1 MKLLPSLVLFTR
13 DLRTQKLRSFFALL
27 GITWGTAAVVLLLA
41 FGEGLRRY
49 NSRQLHGVG
58 DGIVIAW
65 PMKTSM
71 SFEGLPKG
79 RPIRLRAEDII
90 KLASEIPELEA
101 ASAELGLW
109 DQPIIYGSGDYRTYV
124 GGVYPCFATLRHIYP
139 QPGGRFINEQDVE
152 KRHRVIFIGDRI
164 KKELFG
170 DSDAIG
176 KTLFI
181 QGTGF
186 TVIGVLRPKLQSS
199 SYGSGNTDEHL
210 VYIPAST
217 MSSVFG
223 HNYIDNFIYRAKDP
237 RQQPFVTKRVY
248 EVLARI
254 CGFDPA
260 DTETLMLW
268 DLSETNKI
276 IFYFFLG
283 FNTLLGLCGIFTLMV
298 GGIAVA
304 NIMYLLVG
312 QKTGEIGI
320 QIAVGAKRRHI
331 LMQFLLQGL
340 AFVAT
345 GGLAGFMISWIITM
359 LMGILPLPE
368 QIGVPEMSPIVCLDT
383 VMLLGVIGLA
393 AGYFPA
399 RRAASL
405 DPVRCLGFGG
415 L

>member
-41 FGEGLRRY
+41 FGEGLRHY
-49 NSRQLHGVG
+49 HSRRMHGMG
-58 DGIVIAW
+58 DGIVVAW

-79 RPIRLRAEDII
+79 RPIRLRAEDVL
-90 KLASEIPELEA
+90 KLGSEIPELEA
-101 ASAELGLW
+101 VSPEIGLW
-109 DQPIIYGSGDYRTYV
+109 DQSIIYGGSDYRANV
-124 GGVYPCFATLRHIYP
+124 KGVYPCFAELRYIYP
-139 QPGGRFINEQDVE
+139 QFGGRFINEQDIE
-152 KRHRVIFIGDRI
+152 KRHRVIFIGDHI
-164 KKELFG
+164 KQELFG
-170 DSDAIG
+170 EAEAVG
-176 KTLFI
+176 ETVFI
-181 QGTGF
+181 QGIGF
-186 TVIGVLRPKLQSS
+186 TVIGVLRPKLQN
-199 SYGSGNTDEHL
+199 NTYDYEDKRIA
-210 VYIPAST
+210 YIPAST
-217 MSSVFG
+217 ITSVFG
-223 HNYIDNFIYRAKDP
+223 QDYINNFIYRAKEP
-237 RQQPFVTKRVY
+237 RQQSFVTQRVY
-248 EVLARI
+248 QVLARI
-254 CGFDPA
+254 CGFDPVDREA
-260 DTETLMLW
+260 LMLW
-268 DLSETNKI
+268 DTTDVNKL

-340 AFVAT
+340 VLVAA
-345 GGLAGFMISWIITM
+345 GGMAGFLISWILTVI
-359 LMGILPLPE
+359 MGIVPLPE
-368 QIGVPEMSPIVCLDT
+368 QIGVPEMSPIVCLVT
-383 VMLLGVIGLA
+383 VILLGVIGLL

-405 DPVRCLGFGG
+405 DPVRSLGFGG

>member
-1 MKLLPSLVLFTR
+1 MKLLPSLVLFAR
-13 DLRTQKLRSFFALL
+13 DLRTQKLRTFFALL

-41 FGEGLRRY
+41 FGAGLKRYQSRR
-49 NSRQLHGVG
+49 LHGIG
-58 DGIVIAW
+58 DGIVGAW
-65 PMKTSM
+65 PMKTSL

-79 RPIRLRAEDII
+79 RPIRLRTEDVL

-101 ASAELGLW
+101 VSPEIGLW
-109 DQPIIYGSGDYRTYV
+109 DQPIIYGGRDYRAYV
-124 GGVYPCFATLRHIYP
+124 GGVYPCFGDLRHIYP
-139 QPGGRFINEQDVE
+139 QSGGRFINEQDIE
-152 KRHRVIFIGDRI
+152 QRQRVIFIGNSV
-164 KKELFG
+164 KEELFG
-170 DSDAIG
+170 NSKAVG

-186 TVIGVLRPKLQSS
+186 VVIGVLRPKLQSS
-199 SYGSGNTDEHL
+199 TYGSANADERL
-210 VYIPAST
+210 TYVPAST
-217 MSSVFG
+217 MTSVFG
-223 HNYIDNFIYRAKDP
+223 RNYINNFIYRARDP
-237 RQQPFVTKRVY
+237 RQQSFVTQRVY
-248 EVLARI
+248 QVLARI

-260 DTETLMLW
+260 DTETLIIW
-268 DLSETNKI
+268 DTSETNKL

-283 FNTLLGLCGIFTLMV
+283 FNTLLGLCGVFTLLV

-331 LMQFLLQGL
+331 LAQFLLQAL
-340 AFVAT
+340 VLVAA
-345 GGLAGFMISWIITM
+345 GGMAGFLISWILTTI
-359 LMGILPLPE
+359 MGIVPLPE
-368 QIGVPEMSPIVCLDT
+368 QIGVPEMSPTVCFVT
-383 VMLLGVIGLA
+383 AVLLGVIGFL

-405 DPVRCLGFGG
+405 DPVRSLGFGG

>member
-1 MKLLPSLVLFTR
+1 MKLLPSLVLFAR
-13 DLRTQKLRSFFALL
+13 DLRTQKLRTFFALL

-49 NSRQLHGVG
+49 HSRRMHGIG
-58 DGIVIAW
+58 DGIMVAW
-65 PMKTSM
+65 PMKTSL

-79 RPIRLRAEDII
+79 RPIRLRAEDVL
-90 KLASEIPELEA
+90 KLACEIPELEA
-101 ASAELGLW
+101 VSPEFGMW
-109 DQPIIYGSGDYRTYV
+109 DQSIIHGSRDDRIYI
-124 GGVYPCFATLRHIYP
+124 GGIYPCFSDLRNIYP
-139 QPGGRFINEQDVE
+139 QAGGRFINEQDIE
-152 KRHRVIFIGDRI
+152 KRHRVIFIGDGI
-164 KKELFG
+164 KEELFG
-170 DSDAIG
+170 EAKAVG

-186 TVIGVLRPKLQSS
+186 VVIGVLRSKLQTST
-199 SYGSGNTDEHL
+199 YGGNEDKRIA
-210 VYIPAST
+210 YIPAST

-223 HNYIDNFIYRAKDP
+223 LNYINNFIYRARDP
-237 RQQPFVTKRVY
+237 RQQSFVTKRVFQ
-248 EVLARI
+248 VLARI

-268 DLSETNKI
+268 NLAEASKL

-312 QKTGEIGI
+312 QKISEIGI
-320 QIAVGAKRRHI
+320 QIAVGAKRRQI
-331 LMQFLLQGL
+331 LAQFLLQGL
-340 AFVAT
+340 VLVAV
-345 GGLAGFMISWIITM
+345 GGLAGFLISWILTTI
-359 LMGILPLPE
+359 MGIVPLPE
-368 QIGVPEMSPIVCLDT
+368 QLGVPEMSPIVCFVT
-383 VMLLGVIGLA
+383 VVLLGGIGLL

-405 DPVRCLGFGG
+405 DPVRSLGFGG

>member
-1 MKLLPSLVLFTR
+1 MKLLPSLVLFAR
-13 DLRTQKLRSFFALL
+13 DLRTQKLRTFFALL

-49 NSRQLHGVG
+49 HSRRVHGLG
-58 DGIVIAW
+58 NGIIVAW

-79 RPIRLRAEDII
+79 RPIRLEAEDVL

-101 ASAELGLW
+101 VSPELGLW
-109 DQPIIYGSGDYRTYV
+109 DEPIVSGSRDDRAYI
-124 GGVYPCFATLRHIYP
+124 GGVYPCFGDLRHIYP
-139 QPGGRFINEQDVE
+139 QSGGRFINEKDIE
-152 KRHRVIFIGDRI
+152 KRHRVVFLGNRL

-170 DSDAIG
+170 DAEAVG
-176 KTLFI
+176 ETVFI
-181 QGTGF
+181 RGTSF
-186 TVIGVLRPKLQSS
+186 VVIGVLRSKLQSS
-199 SYGSGNTDEHL
+199 TYGAGKPDGRNAYL
-210 VYIPAST
+210 PAST
-217 MSSVFG
+217 MTSVFG
-223 HNYIDNFIYRAKDP
+223 LNYISNFIYRAKHP
-237 RQQPFVTKRVY
+237 RQQYFVTKRVY
-248 EVLARI
+248 QVLARI

-260 DTETLMLW
+260 DRETLMLW
-268 DLSETNKI
+268 DLTETNKL

-283 FNTLLGLCGIFTLMV
+283 FNTLLGLCGVFTLMV

-312 QKTGEIGI
+312 QKTSEIGI

-331 LMQFLLQGL
+331 LAQFLLQGL
-340 AFVAT
+340 VLVIA
-345 GGLAGFMISWIITM
+345 GGLAGFLISWILTTI
-359 LMGILPLPE
+359 MGMVPLPE
-368 QIGVPEMSPIVCLDT
+368 QIGVPEMSPMVCLVT
-383 VMLLGVIGLA
+383 VVLLGVIGLL

-405 DPVRCLGFGG
+405 DPVRSLGFGG

>member
-1 MKLLPSLVLFTR
+1 MKLMPSLVLFVR
-13 DLRTQKLRSFFALL
+13 DLRTQKLRTFFALL

-49 NSRQLHGVG
+49 NSREMHGMG
-58 DGIVIAW
+58 DSIVVAW
-65 PMKTSM
+65 PMRTSM

-79 RPIRLRAEDII
+79 RSIRLRAEDVL

-101 ASAELGLW
+101 VSPEFSLW
-109 DQPIIYGSGDYRTYV
+109 NQPIVYGSGDYRTYV
-124 GGVYPCFATLRHIYP
+124 GGVYPCFAELRHMYP
-139 QPGGRFINEQDVE
+139 QSGGRFINEQDIE
-152 KRHRVIFIGDRI
+152 QRYRVIFIGNVI
-164 KKELFG
+164 KDELFG
-170 DSDAIG
+170 DNEAVG
-176 KTLFI
+176 ETLFI

-199 SYGSGNTDEHL
+199 SYGGGDDERL
-210 VYIPAST
+210 AYIPAST
-217 MSSVFG
+217 MTSVFG
-223 HNYIDNFIYRAKDP
+223 HNYINNFIYGARDP
-237 RQQPFVTKRVY
+237 RQQSFVTMRVY
-248 EVLARI
+248 QVLARI

-268 DLSETNKI
+268 DISETSKLF
-276 IFYFFLG
+276 FYFFLG
-283 FNTLLGLCGIFTLMV
+283 FNTLLGLCGVFTLMV
-298 GGIAVA
+298 GGLAVA

-331 LMQFLLQGL
+331 LAQFLLQAL
-340 AFVAT
+340 VLVIA
-345 GGLAGFMISWIITM
+345 GGLAGFLISWILTTIM
-359 LMGILPLPE
+359 SIVPLPE
-368 QIGVPEMSPIVCLDT
+368 QIGVPEMSPIVCFVT
-383 VMLLGVIGLA
+383 AVLLGAIGLL

-405 DPVRCLGFGG
+405 DPVRSIGFGG

>member
-13 DLRTQKLRSFFALL
+13 DLRTQKLRTFFALL

-49 NSRQLHGVG
+49 HSRRMHGMG
-58 DGIVIAW
+58 DGIVVAW
-65 PMKTSM
+65 PMKTSI

-79 RPIRLRAEDII
+79 RPIRLRAEDVL

-101 ASAELGLW
+101 VSPEFGLW
-109 DQPIIYGSGDYRTYV
+109 NQPMIHSSRDYRAV
-124 GGVYPCFATLRHIYP
+124 IKGVYPCFAELRYTYP
-139 QPGGRFINEQDVE
+139 QSGGRFINEQDIE
-152 KRHRVIFIGDRI
+152 KRHRVIFIGDHI
-164 KKELFG
+164 KQELFG
-170 DSDAIG
+170 DTEAVG
-176 KTLFI
+176 ETLFI

-186 TVIGVLRPKLQSS
+186 TVIGVLRTKLQSS
-199 SYGSGNTDEHL
+199 SYDYEDNRIA
-210 VYIPAST
+210 YIPATT
-217 MSSVFG
+217 MVSVFG
-223 HNYIDNFIYRAKDP
+223 QVFINNFVYRARDP
-237 RQQPFVTKRVY
+237 RQQSFVTKRVFQ
-248 EVLARI
+248 VLSRI
-254 CGFDPA
+254 CGFNPA

-268 DLSETNKI
+268 DTSETNKL

-331 LMQFLLQGL
+331 LAQFLLQSL
-340 AFVAT
+340 VLVIA
-345 GGLAGFMISWIITM
+345 GGIAGFLISWILTTI
-359 LMGILPLPE
+359 MGIVPLPE
-368 QIGVPEMSPIVCLDT
+368 QIGVPVMSPIVCFVT
-383 VMLLGVIGLA
+383 AILLGVIGLL

-405 DPVRCLGFGG
+405 DPVRSLGFGG

>member
-13 DLRTQKLRSFFALL
+13 DLRTQKLRTFFALL

-49 NSRQLHGVG
+49 NSREMHGMG
-58 DGIVIAW
+58 DGIVVAW
-65 PMKTSM
+65 PMRTSL

-79 RPIRLRAEDII
+79 RPIRLRAEDVL

-101 ASAELGLW
+101 ASPEFSLW
-109 DQPIIYGSGDYRTYV
+109 NQPVIHGSRDYRTYV
-124 GGVYPCFATLRHIYP
+124 GGVYLCFADLRHIYP
-139 QPGGRFINEQDVE
+139 QSGGRFINEQDIE
-152 KRHRVIFIGDRI
+152 KRHRVIFIGDHM
-164 KKELFG
+164 KQELFG
-170 DSDAIG
+170 EAEAIG
-176 KTLFI
+176 ETLFI

-186 TVIGVLRPKLQSS
+186 TIIGVLRPKLQRST
-199 SYGSGNTDEHL
+199 YGGNEDKRIA
-210 VYIPAST
+210 YIPAST

-223 HNYIDNFIYRAKDP
+223 HNYINNFIYRVRDP
-237 RQQPFVTKRVY
+237 RQQSFVTMRVY
-248 EVLARI
+248 QILARI
-254 CGFDPA
+254 CGFDSA
-260 DTETLMLW
+260 DTETLLLW
-268 DLSETNKI
+268 DTSETNKLF
-276 IFYFFLG
+276 FYFFLG
-283 FNTLLGLCGIFTLMV
+283 FNTLLGLCGVFTLMV

-331 LMQFLLQGL
+331 LAQFLLQAL
-340 AFVAT
+340 VLVIA
-345 GGLAGFMISWIITM
+345 GGMAGFLISWILTTI
-359 LMGILPLPE
+359 MGIVPLPE
-368 QIGVPEMSPIVCLDT
+368 QIGVPEMSPIVCLVT
-383 VMLLGVIGLA
+383 AVLLGAIGLL

-405 DPVRCLGFGG
+405 NPVRSLGFGG

>member
-13 DLRTQKLRSFFALL
+13 DLRTQKLRTFFALL

-49 NSRQLHGVG
+49 NSRRMHGIG
-58 DGIVIAW
+58 DGIVVAW
-65 PMKTSM
+65 PMRTSIP
-71 SFEGLPKG
+71 FEGMPKG
-79 RPIRLRAEDII
+79 RAIRLKAEDVL
-90 KLASEIPELEA
+90 KLASEITELEA
-101 ASAELGLW
+101 VSPESSLR
-109 DQPIIYGSGDYRTYV
+109 DQRMVYDERDYRTV
-124 GGVYPCFATLRHIYP
+124 IKGVYPCFAELRHTYP
-139 QPGGRFINEQDVE
+139 QSGGRFINEQDIE
-152 KRHRVIFIGDRI
+152 KRHRVIFIGNEI
-164 KKELFG
+164 KEELFG
-170 DSDAIG
+170 SSGAVG

-181 QGTGF
+181 QGISF
-186 TVIGVLRPKLQSS
+186 TVIGVLRPKLQNNA
-199 SYGSGNTDEHL
+199 YDYQDKRIA
-210 VYIPAST
+210 YIPAST
-217 MSSVFG
+217 MTFVFG
-223 HNYIDNFIYRAKDP
+223 QDYINNFIYRAREP
-237 RQQPFVTKRVY
+237 RQQSFVTQRVY
-248 EVLARI
+248 QVLARI
-254 CGFDPA
+254 CGFDPM

-283 FNTLLGLCGIFTLMV
+283 FNTLLGLCGVFTLMV

-340 AFVAT
+340 VLVAA
-345 GGLAGFMISWIITM
+345 GGLAGFIISWILTTI
-359 LMGILPLPE
+359 MGIVPLPE
-368 QIGVPEMSPIVCLDT
+368 QIGVPEMSPIVCLVT
-383 VMLLGVIGLA
+383 VVLLGVIGLL

-405 DPVRCLGFGG
+405 DPVRSLGFGG

>member
-1 MKLLPSLVLFTR
+1 MRLLPSLVLFAR
-13 DLRTQKLRSFFALL
+13 DLRTQKLRTFFALL

-49 NSRQLHGVG
+49 HSRRMHGMG

-65 PMKTSM
+65 PMRTSM

-79 RPIRLRAEDII
+79 RPIRLRAEDVM
-90 KLASEIPELEA
+90 KLAPEIPELEA
-101 ASAELGLW
+101 VSPEIGLW
-109 DQPIIYGSGDYRTYV
+109 NQTIVYGNRDYRADV
-124 GGVYPCFATLRHIYP
+124 KGVYPCFAELRHVYP
-139 QPGGRFINEQDVE
+139 QSGGRFINEQDIE
-152 KRHRVIFIGDRI
+152 KRHRVIFIGNDI
-164 KKELFG
+164 KEKLFG
-170 DSDAIG
+170 VTEAVG

-181 QGTGF
+181 QGTSF

-199 SYGSGNTDEHL
+199 TYDGNEDERA

-217 MSSVFG
+217 ITSVFG
-223 HNYIDNFIYRAKDP
+223 INYIQNFIYRASDP
-237 RQQPFVTKRVY
+237 RQQSLVTERIY

-260 DTETLMLW
+260 DKEALMLW
-268 DLSETNKI
+268 DTTAVNKL
-276 IFYFFLG
+276 IFYFFFG
-283 FNTLLGLCGIFTLMV
+283 FNTLLGLCGVFTLMV

-320 QIAVGAKRRHI
+320 QMAVGAKRSHI
-331 LMQFLLQGL
+331 LAQFLLQGIVL
-340 AFVAT
+340 IAT
-345 GGLAGFMISWIITM
+345 GGLAGFLVSWVLTTI
-359 LMGILPLPE
+359 MGIVPLPE
-368 QIGVPEMSPIVCLDT
+368 QIGVPEMSPIVCFVT
-383 VMLLGVIGLA
+383 IFLLGVIGFL

-405 DPVRCLGFGG
+405 DPVRSLGFGG

>member
-49 NSRQLHGVG
+49 NSREMHGIG
-58 DGIVIAW
+58 DGIVVAW
-65 PMKTSM
+65 PMRTSM

-79 RPIRLRAEDII
+79 RSIRLRAEDVL

-101 ASAELGLW
+101 VSPEFSLW
-109 DQPIIYGSGDYRTYV
+109 NQSIVYGSGDYRTYV
-124 GGVYPCFATLRHIYP
+124 GGVYPCFGDLRHIYP
-139 QPGGRFINEQDVE
+139 QPGGRFINDNDIE
-152 KRHRVIFIGDRI
+152 KRHRVIFIGDGI
-164 KKELFG
+164 KEELFG
-170 DSDAIG
+170 EAEAVG

-186 TVIGVLRPKLQSS
+186 VVIGVLRPKLQSS
-199 SYGSGNTDEHL
+199 SYGSNEDKRIA
-210 VYIPAST
+210 YIPAST
-217 MSSVFG
+217 MASVFG
-223 HNYIDNFIYRAKDP
+223 HNYINNFVYRARDAR
-237 RQQPFVTKRVY
+237 RQSFVTKRVFQ
-248 EVLARI
+248 VLARI

-260 DTETLMLW
+260 DTETLMLF
-268 DLSETNKI
+268 DLAEASKL
-276 IFYFFLG
+276 IFYFLLG
-283 FNTLLGLCGIFTLMV
+283 FNTLLGLCGVFTLMV

-331 LMQFLLQGL
+331 LAQFLLQGL
-340 AFVAT
+340 VLVIT
-345 GGLAGFMISWIITM
+345 GGIAGFLISWILTTI
-359 LMGILPLPE
+359 MGIVPLPK
-368 QIGVPEMSPIVCLDT
+368 QIGVPVMSPIVCLVT
-383 VMLLGVIGLA
+383 AILLGIIGLL

-405 DPVRCLGFGG
+405 DPVRSLGFGG